1 MLSLRGPGRG
11 IGARDHTAD
20 LATVEP
26 ARLDELLGVDRD
38 LFSHRGQGCETRL
51 RTRPPRLA
59 DDEWQGSRY
68 DADCDLKVQRDM
80 AQTRPWKRVAC
91 EVKLVFPLEEPNR

>member
-1 MLSLRGPGRG
+1 MLRGEV
-11 IGARDHTAD
+11 AD
-20 LATVEP
+20 AP
-26 ARLDELLGVDRD
+26 A
-38 LFSHRGQGCETRL
+38 SA
-51 RTRPPRLA
+51 A

-80 AQTRPWKRVAC
+80 AQAQTRPWKRVAC